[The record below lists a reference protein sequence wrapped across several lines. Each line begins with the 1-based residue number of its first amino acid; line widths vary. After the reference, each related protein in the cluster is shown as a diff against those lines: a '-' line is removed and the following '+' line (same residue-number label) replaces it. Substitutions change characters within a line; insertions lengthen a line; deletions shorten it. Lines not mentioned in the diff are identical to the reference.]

1 MKKGDLDKWIRLDEC
16 KNLLFFSQLVNELL
30 FDYSIP
36 SNRIST
42 LNSHFLCLD
51 ALSAIGGIE
60 RHGVPE
66 GTLKPIAEE
75 LYEALSKDPVF
86 QSTTESPL
94 KYFIKYGDPCRI
106 SSKVSDLNY
115 DELKK
120 AIRAVNTKFFI
131 DNKYY
136 HSLHTQ
142 ISDLIIKNEESDQP
156 KLFRL
161 IKSLLTELVN
171 LGYSQTYIYKVMTTL
186 FWKPQNP
193 VISPT
198 IINDFFQKFSFEKGE
213 YTVALKINKRSL
225 QKFLQFIELPV
236 NDKLDLRTQS
246 HIEKQFASK
255 GTGQAFLLIDY
266 KALDPFK
273 AAQTVKENLSTNIA
287 FYRLYDHEYRYNI
300 DSAKCGVYDGEN
312 FYRVH
317 QTKSAVF
324 HTKIPS
330 NKQISEKLHAYG
342 KALSTVSRKD
352 IPTLIHT
359 AIFHAQALDSTS
371 SENQLLDLWAL
382 FETVLD
388 ISNRHTA
395 DRIVQVCTYLVPI
408 LKRKYIYSLFL
419 QLSNDIKNYSDEKY
433 NDIIGSSISE
443 REVVQHIFEFVTLN
457 ENVDKRLTFLKSCS
471 DFPLL
476 RERIEYYSIVFEK
489 PLSVYNFVEKHAKS
503 VKWQI
508 MRIYRNRNLIIHNGD
523 SMPYL
528 DLLIENLH
536 SYVDDF
542 LEYTIESLARNR
554 SVDNMCQELFVNE
567 CDWISDFSR
576 NKNKELSKED
586 VLKILA
592 I

>member
-1 MKKGDLDKWIRLDEC
+1 M
-16 KNLLFFSQLVNELL
+16 
-30 FDYSIP
+30 
-36 SNRIST
+36 
-42 LNSHFLCLD
+42 
-51 ALSAIGGIE
+51 
-60 RHGVPE
+60 
-66 GTLKPIAEE
+66 
-75 LYEALSKDPVF
+75 
-86 QSTTESPL
+86 
-94 KYFIKYGDPCRI
+94 
-106 SSKVSDLNY
+106 
-115 DELKK
+115 
-120 AIRAVNTKFFI
+120 
-131 DNKYY
+131 
-136 HSLHTQ
+136 
-142 ISDLIIKNEESDQP
+142 
-156 KLFRL
+156 
-161 IKSLLTELVN
+161 
-171 LGYSQTYIYKVMTTL
+171 
-186 FWKPQNP
+186 
-193 VISPT
+193 
-198 IINDFFQKFSFEKGE
+198 
-213 YTVALKINKRSL
+213 
-225 QKFLQFIELPV
+225 
-236 NDKLDLRTQS
+236 
-246 HIEKQFASK
+246 
-255 GTGQAFLLIDY
+255 
-266 KALDPFK
+266 
-273 AAQTVKENLSTNIA
+273 
-287 FYRLYDHEYRYNI
+287 
-300 DSAKCGVYDGEN
+300 
-312 FYRVH
+312 
-317 QTKSAVF
+317 
-324 HTKIPS
+324 
-330 NKQISEKLHAYG
+330 
-342 KALSTVSRKD
+342 
-352 IPTLIHT
+352 IHT

-382 FETVLD
+382 FETVFD

-523 SMPYL
+523 SMPFL

-586 VLKILA
+586 VVKILA

>member
-1 MKKGDLDKWIRLDEC
+1 M
-16 KNLLFFSQLVNELL
+16 
-30 FDYSIP
+30 
-36 SNRIST
+36 
-42 LNSHFLCLD
+42 
-51 ALSAIGGIE
+51 
-60 RHGVPE
+60 
-66 GTLKPIAEE
+66 
-75 LYEALSKDPVF
+75 
-86 QSTTESPL
+86 
-94 KYFIKYGDPCRI
+94 
-106 SSKVSDLNY
+106 
-115 DELKK
+115 
-120 AIRAVNTKFFI
+120 
-131 DNKYY
+131 
-136 HSLHTQ
+136 
-142 ISDLIIKNEESDQP
+142 
-156 KLFRL
+156 
-161 IKSLLTELVN
+161 
-171 LGYSQTYIYKVMTTL
+171 
-186 FWKPQNP
+186 
-193 VISPT
+193 
-198 IINDFFQKFSFEKGE
+198 
-213 YTVALKINKRSL
+213 

>member
-1 MKKGDLDKWIRLDEC
+1 MKKGELEKWTNHAGC

-60 RHGVPE
+60 RHGLPE

-86 QSTTESPL
+86 QTTAESPL
-94 KYFIKYGDPCRI
+94 KYFIKYTEPCRI
-106 SSKVSDLNY
+106 SSKVSELNY

-120 AIRAVNTKFFI
+120 AIRAVNTKFFT

-136 HSLHTQ
+136 HSLHTK
-142 ISDLIIKNEESDQP
+142 ISDLIVKNDGSNQP
-156 KLFRL
+156 ELFRL

-171 LGYSQTYIYKVMTTL
+171 LGYSQAYIYKVMTDL

-193 VISPT
+193 VTSPE
-198 IINDFFQKFSFEKGE
+198 IINDFFQKFTFETKI
-213 YTVALKINKRSL
+213 YTVVLKVNKLHLR
-225 QKFLQFIELPV
+225 KFLQFIELPV
-236 NDKLDLRTQS
+236 SDKLDLRTQS
-246 HIEKQFASK
+246 HVEKQFASK
-255 GTGQAFLLIDY
+255 SKGQAFLLIDHE
-266 KALDPFK
+266 ALDPFK
-273 AAQTVKENLSTNIA
+273 ATHIVKDNLSTNIA

-300 DSAKCGVYDGEN
+300 DSAKCGVYDEET
-312 FYRVH
+312 FYRAY
-317 QTKSAVF
+317 QTKSAVL
-324 HTKIPS
+324 HTKVPS
-330 NKQISEKLHAYG
+330 NKQISEKLLAYG
-342 KALSTVSRKD
+342 KALSVASRKD

-382 FETVLD
+382 FEAVLD
-388 ISNRHTA
+388 ISNKHAA

-419 QLSNDIKNYSDEKY
+419 QLSNDIKNYSGEKY
-433 NDIIGSSISE
+433 NEIIGDSTAEQEII
-443 REVVQHIFEFVTLN
+443 RRVFEFVVLSVN
-457 ENVDKRLTFLKSCS
+457 ADKRLTFLNSCS

-476 RERIEYYSIVFEK
+476 RERIEYYAVAFEK

-536 SYVDDF
+536 SYADDF
-542 LEYTIESLARNR
+542 LEYTIESLSRNR
-554 SVDNMCQELFVNE
+554 SIDNMCQELFVNE

-576 NKNKELSKED
+576 NKSKELSKND
-586 VLKILA
+586 IVKILA